1 MRKLKFK
8 IFGYRLDIYY
18 RGKYVGDIRLDNAD
32 REVMGYNGRIT
43 ETLTED
49 LLLTQK
55 NGTPIK
61 FTIPAGMEIT
71 SMCYPL
77 CGRLQGN
84 RFDQIN
90 TIYNSKLAYNYE
102 K

>member
-8 IFGYRLDIYY
+8 IFGYYLDIYY
-18 RGKYVGDIRLDNAD
+18 RGKYVGNIRLDKPD
-32 REVMGYNGRIT
+32 REVMGYSGRIT
-43 ETLTED
+43 EILTED
-49 LLLTQK
+49 LLLIQK

-61 FTIPAGMEIT
+61 LLIPAGMEIT

-77 CGRLQGN
+77 CGRLEGN

-90 TIYNSKLAYNYE
+90 TIYNSKLGYGQV
-102 K
+102 